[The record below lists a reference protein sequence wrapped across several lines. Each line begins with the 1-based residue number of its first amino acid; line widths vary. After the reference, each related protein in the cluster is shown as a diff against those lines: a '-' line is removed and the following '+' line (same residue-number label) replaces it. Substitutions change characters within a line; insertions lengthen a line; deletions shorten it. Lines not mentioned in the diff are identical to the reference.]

1 MRYLGDGWNSR
12 KDPRWLHFRVQCLC
26 GNGWKTGS
34 AEPIAWS
41 AHMWLL
47 QRGSLRVIKLL
58 MGQLA
63 SLRGITLKEPG
74 GKGMAFYRPVSELM

>member
-1 MRYLGDGWNSR
+1 
-12 KDPRWLHFRVQCLC
+12 
-26 GNGWKTGS
+26 
-34 AEPIAWS
+34 
-41 AHMWLL
+41 MWLL